1 MSGSRGGDCE
11 ISGNPSKIGSQAQK
25 NGDPGGGGP
34 WGWRT
39 LKVADLGAGGPWGW
53 RTLGMADPNQKQ
65 KSLKRPKIQRNVMSS
80 YKLISV

>member
-1 MSGSRGGDCE
+1 MSGSRGGDCG

-25 NGDPGGGGP
+25 DGDPGDGGP

-39 LKVADLGAGGPWGW
+39 LKVADLNWGW
-53 RTLGMADPNQKQ
+53 RTLGLADPKQKQ